1 MYIIEHT
8 NLIEEEEEKFKTRN
22 IKNKENEGVNLKNS
36 SSAKKEIER
45 KNKMSET
52 RITRREKK

>member
-1 MYIIEHT
+1 MHNWAYKSDWRRKV
-8 NLIEEEEEKFKTRN
+8 L
-22 IKNKENEGVNLKNS
+22 KNKENEGVNLKNS